1 MILDTDILID
11 VLRGYT
17 PTQNKLQT
25 LEQQHIP
32 LPTTSISV
40 FELFQDMQQLSAEK
54 QEKIKSLIS
63 SLQIISFDEL
73 AAEEAGMIRAK
84 LQREGNILDPEDC
97 MIAGI
102 ALTHQ
107 EILLTR
113 NSKHFSRITG
123 LKIQDY

>member
-32 LPTTSISV
+32 LRTTSISV